1 MSSWEILVYA
11 GLSFATSFG
20 NCGFCEMV
28 LWHMANFR
36 TGTDTIQHSIRKEE
50 RGRALASVRRRSGIG
65 EHHARTWD
73 SINTKCRLERSGLRW
88 CGHSTESEQGTI
100 SIEWEGKRA
109 KIGGVSCRTT
119 GGLHRRQKLTLR
131 RQIQRRQATMTLTDQ
146 RTQ

>member
-1 MSSWEILVYA
+1 MPDCHLQLPLEIVA
-11 GLSFATSFG
+11 FAKWFY
-20 NCGFCEMV
+20 
-28 LWHMANFR
+28 
-36 TGTDTIQHSIRKEE
+36 GTWRIFAPAPTPFSILFVRKREGIGI
-50 RGRALASVRRRSGIG
+50 RPPRRRSGIG

-109 KIGGVSCRTT
+109 KIGGVSCRT